1 MNVRANLPAERWF
14 DIAIVGGGLVGAALA
29 FGMREHGARV
39 ALLDEG
45 DVALRA
51 SRGNFG
57 LVWVQGKGLGLPAY
71 GAWTQRSAREW
82 PRFASLLAAAS
93 GIDVALRTT
102 GGLAVCLSRDEL
114 TLRAARMESLFAQ
127 AGFERYPLDVLD
139 RDAVLSRLP
148 DAGPTVAG
156 GTWCPLDGDC
166 NPLRL
171 LHALHV
177 AAQRAGVTY
186 LPAHPV
192 ASINAESVGF
202 ALDTGHGTVRCERV
216 VLAAGLGNARLA
228 PMVGLAMPVTPN
240 QGHIVAL
247 ERVRPFLP
255 FPLENVRQ
263 TDDGTVLVGDAQRE
277 CGADDRLDTG
287 ILSAIAARAV
297 RIFPHLRDVRVTRAW
312 SALRVMSP
320 DTFPI
325 YAQSRAHPGAF
336 GVTCHSGVTL
346 AAVHAL
352 AVGPALARGELP
364 VECAPFAMERLDV
377 RAAA

>member
-1 MNVRANLPAERWF
+1 MTERRF
-14 DIAIVGGGLVGAALA
+14 AVAIVGGGLVGAALA
-29 FGMREHGARV
+29 FGMRAQGRRV

-57 LVWVQGKGLGLPAY
+57 LIWVQGKGLGMPAY

-82 PRFASLLAAAS
+82 PRFASLLLAES
-93 GIDVALRTT
+93 GIDVALRQD

-114 TLRAARMESLFAQ
+114 KLREARMDSLFAQ
-127 AGFERYPLDVLD
+127 PGFERHPLDVLD

-148 DAGPTVAG
+148 SAGPHVAG
-156 GTWCPLDGDC
+156 GTWCAQDGHC

-171 LHALHV
+171 LHALH
-177 AAQRAGVTY
+177 AALQRAEVAY

-192 ASINAESVGF
+192 TAIATEAGEF
-202 ALDTGHGTVRCERV
+202 ALHTPRGTVRCERL
-216 VLAAGLGNARLA
+216 VLAAGLGNAQLA

-240 QGHIVAL
+240 QGHVLAL
-247 ERVRPFLP
+247 ERVQPFLP
-255 FPLENVRQ
+255 FPLENIRQ
-263 TDDGTVLVGDAQRE
+263 TDDGTVLVGDAQRDS
-277 CGADDRLDTG
+277 GPDDRLDPAVM
-287 ILSAIAARAV
+287 SAIAARAQ
-297 RIFPHLRDVRVTRAW
+297 RIFPFLRDVRVNRAW

-325 YAQSRAHPGAF
+325 YTQSRAHPGAF

-346 AAVHAL
+346 TAVHAL
-352 AVGPALARGELP
+352 VLGPALAAGALP
-364 VECAPFAMERLDV
+364 PAASPFAADRFDV